1 MIYNMIYYIH
11 QLEDIFEIHHV
22 EDIFLPGRQVKTPHI
37 PNNIHD
43 VQEKNLV
50 DDIFDS

>member
-1 MIYNMIYYIH
+1 MIYYTYH
-11 QLEDIFEIHHV
+11 VEDLFEIHHV
-22 EDIFLPGRQVKTPHI
+22 EDIFLPDFQVKTPHI

>member
-1 MIYNMIYYIH
+1 MIYYTYH
-11 QLEDIFEIHHV
+11 VEDLLEIHHV
-22 EDIFLPGRQVKTPHI
+22 EDIFLPGCQVKTPHI
-37 PNNIHD
+37 PINIRH